1 MIDSII
7 QLIVYS
13 FLFLLLFTIFIEMY
27 IGSILI
33 RPNSSGILEY
43 NFLSLGSYCIH
54 PLHNSFLWDKRILF
68 CNFPLMFG
76 LFLVLLTYFVYLQ

>member
-33 RPNSSGILEY
+33 RPNSFGILEY

-54 PLHNSFLWDKRILF
+54 PLHNSFLWDKRILL
-68 CNFPLMFG
+68 CNFPLMYG
-76 LFLVLLTYFVYLQ
+76 LSLLTYFYLKIS

>member
-33 RPNSSGILEY
+33 RPNSFGILEY
-43 NFLSLGSYCIH
+43 NFLSLGSFCIH
-54 PLHNSFLWDKRILF
+54 PLHNSFLWDKRILL
-68 CNFPLMFG
+68 CNCPLMYG
-76 LFLVLLTYFVYLQ
+76 LSLLTYFYLKNCY